1 MWNTFFFFDDDNS
14 GYNFLGGV
22 ILLVF
27 SLCVIEVMWSSFIG
41 KVILIMIGLLITGL
55 FKPVMA
61 LIKKVLLFI
70 ITYILLDSQKF
81 YLFNKL
87 LILL

>member
-14 GYNFLGGV
+14 GYNFIGGV

-70 ITYILLDSQKF
+70 ITYILEKIK
-81 YLFNKL
+81 NK
-87 LILL
+87 IQSK

>member
-14 GYNFLGGV
+14 GYNFIGGV

-41 KVILIMIGLLITGL
+41 KVILIVIGLLITGL
-55 FKPVMA
+55 FKPVMG
-61 LIKKVLLFI
+61 LIKKVLIFI
-70 ITYILLDSQKF
+70 ITYFLEKIK
-81 YLFNKL
+81 NK
-87 LILL
+87 IHM

>member
-70 ITYILLDSQKF
+70 ITYILEKIK
-81 YLFNKL
+81 NK
-87 LILL
+87 IQSK